1 MHEQLAFTL
10 AHADYYEPLELI
22 PPGTR
27 YRPAVMPASWSQTNR
42 EIWTEWT
49 PPGAVVAD
57 QGWKIH
63 VSSPVKDAQRILDI
77 VAAVCTEF
85 SVSFKHISG
94 ESFFLLIHSKHGS
107 RAQSGKFCAI
117 YPPTTELAHD
127 LLIRLDKELAGFAGP
142 YIRSDRRFGSSSC
155 VSYRYGSF
163 RDRFQL
169 QADGT
174 RRFTLLDMAGREIP
188 DERRAEFVLPPGV
201 ADPFASPKPDERADE
216 PVSFGGYTFEAVLQH
231 SNAGGAYRAR
241 AANGREV
248 FIKEAWAHNGYD
260 ADARDARQ
268 RLEQEYDTLRTLHAR
283 RPGLCPEPIEL
294 FAHWEN
300 TYLVTELIPGTTLS
314 KWVVAN
320 SPLIKI
326 GQPRSAFADYYR
338 RCLAI
343 FDQAETIIAALH
355 ELGYVFVDINP
366 KNILVD
372 DRQRIRLVDFEAA
385 HPITDGSAA
394 PLGAPG
400 YLPREA
406 FDRERPIEMTPQSL
420 DRYGL
425 SAVAQMLVFPL
436 HEVVI
441 RAPEVLDHL
450 HHDLA
455 ALAPVPDRLWA
466 KVTRVHRR
474 PVHPGLP
481 APEAVEREPL
491 GNLEWLRGRTADA
504 IETMA
509 QRDNP
514 RWVYPT
520 TPAGFSSNTRCVAH
534 GTAGVLHAL
543 HIAERGI
550 DPEVVVR
557 LRDDSLAHRH
567 STPPGL
573 LYGNAGIAWVLAE
586 LGELDAATELLTT
599 ADRDPLSRTCATFG
613 GGAAGLAMAHL
624 SIYDRSGDER
634 RLSRAWEIL
643 TGIPDGAALTGQLA
657 ADDASGLVGG
667 RPGVA
672 LALYY
677 LARLTGDR
685 EMLDRGLGLLRD
697 ELRHQ
702 LPVEVD
708 ALGFRASATDSRNL
722 PYLSVGSAG
731 YAFVLSRYLTV
742 FEDTELAEVLR
753 RCLRY
758 CSVRFTVGAGLF
770 QGLAGLTLTLAQT
783 ADLLDRPRLRA
794 EAIKSGAA
802 LFKHAIPGDDGVRFL
817 GDRFLQL
824 SADLWSGSAGVLLA
838 LHHLLAAVPDPLFT
852 LDGMVNRAPAPRQ
865 AGSTPSGWL

>member
-10 AHADYYEPLELI
+10 AHVDYYEPLEII
-22 PPGTR
+22 PPGPL
-27 YRPAVMPASWSQTNR
+27 YGPAVMPESWGRTSR

-49 PPGAVVAD
+49 PPDAVVVG

-63 VSSPVKDAQRILDI
+63 VSSSVENAQQTLDI
-77 VAAVCTEF
+77 VAAVCAEF
-85 SVSFKHISG
+85 GVPFKHIRG
-94 ESFFLLIHSKHGS
+94 NSFFLLVHSKHGN

-117 YPPTTELAHD
+117 YPPTTEVAHD
-127 LLIRLDKELAGFAGP
+127 LLLRLEKELAGFAGP

-169 QADGT
+169 RADGT
-174 RRFTLLDMAGREIP
+174 LNPTLLDVAGKEIP

-201 ADPFASPKPDERADE
+201 ADPFAPPAPPPRQDERADA
-216 PVSFGGYTFEAVLQH
+216 PVSFGGYTFEGVLQH

-241 AANGREV
+241 AADGREV

-260 ADARDARQ
+260 AEARNAQQ
-268 RLEQEYDTLRTLHAR
+268 RLRQEYDTLRVLHAR
-283 RPGLCPEPIEL
+283 RPALCPEPIEL
-294 FAHWEN
+294 FSHWEN
-300 TYLVTELIPGTTLS
+300 TYLVTELVPGTTLN

-320 SPLIKI
+320 TPIIKA
-326 GQPRSAFADYYR
+326 GQPRSVFADYYQ

-343 FDQAETIIAALH
+343 LDQAEMIIAGLH

-366 KNILVD
+366 KNILID
-372 DRQRIRLVDFEAA
+372 DHQRIRLVDFEAA
-385 HPITDGSAA
+385 HPIADGAGA

-406 FDRERPIEMTPQSL
+406 YGREQPIDMTPQSL
-420 DRYGL
+420 DEYGL
-425 SAVAQMLVFPL
+425 SALAQMLVFPL

-441 RAPEVLDHL
+441 RAPEVLDHM
-450 HHDLA
+450 HHDLT

-466 KVTRVHRR
+466 KVTRVHQR
-474 PVHPGLP
+474 PEQPRLP
-481 APEAVEREPL
+481 APEAVEQDPAA
-491 GNLEWLRGRTADA
+491 NLNWLRGRTADA
-504 IETMA
+504 VEAMA

-514 RWVYPT
+514 RWIYPT
-520 TPAGFSSNTRCVAH
+520 TPAGFASNTRCVAH

-543 HIAERGI
+543 HIAERVI
-550 DPEVVVR
+550 DPEVVTR
-557 LRDDSLAHRH
+557 LRDESLAERH

-586 LGELDAATELLTT
+586 LGELDAAAELLTA
-599 ADRDPLSRTCATFG
+599 ADRHPLSRSGATFG
-613 GGAAGLAMAHL
+613 GGGAGLAMTYMSL
-624 SIYDRSGDER
+624 YDRVGDER
-634 RLSRAWEIL
+634 QLTRAWEIL
-643 TGIPDGAALTGQLA
+643 TGIPDGDALTGQLA
-657 ADDASGLVGG
+657 AGDASGLVGG

-677 LARLTGDR
+677 LARITGER
-685 EMLDRGLGLLRD
+685 ELLDRGLGLLRD

-708 ALGFRASATDSRNL
+708 ALGFRASAVDPRNM
-722 PYLSVGSAG
+722 PYLSAGSASF
-731 YAFVLSRYLTV
+731 AFVLSRYLTV
-742 FEDTELAEVLR
+742 VQDTELADVLR

-758 CSVRFTVGAGLF
+758 CSVRFTVGVGLF

-783 ADLLDRPRLRA
+783 ADLLNRPDLRT

-802 LFKHAIPGDDGVRFL
+802 LFKYAIPGDNGVRFI

-838 LHHLLAAVPDPLFT
+838 LHHLLTAAPDPLFT
-852 LDGMVNRAPAPRQ
+852 LDGMINRAPAP
-865 AGSTPSGWL
+865 